1 MRWAP
6 IVIIAAAPLI
16 MLRNTLR
23 PISDPDTFWHLS
35 AGEYLWTTWQ
45 FSGPAPTPTSATRP
59 WTLHEWAPELLMAAA
74 ARVGG
79 LPAVALLQALAA
91 SALLWALYVACR
103 LHTRPLPSA
112 VAATVAW
119 LGASA
124 SIAPRPQMVSFIL
137 LALVTS
143 VWLRTA
149 RDGRARWWLVPLTF
163 VWACSHGLWVA
174 GVLVGL
180 GVVVGC
186 LLDGRVNRREAGRLL
201 LVPVLSIVAAAVT
214 PVGPGLL
221 LSPLEVRGYS
231 KYVTEW
237 APASLAQPAF
247 LATMVLSVIVVLGW
261 TRRSTTAPWAHLSV
275 WGLALVWTLLYART
289 VALGAVMLA
298 PLASMTLQGLPTSG
312 PHPVRL
318 KAERGVV
325 LAGAAL
331 TVCIGLAMTPG
342 ISTNAARM
350 PVQLDSQ
357 LSALPA
363 DTVVFNEYSL
373 GGWLLWTH
381 PNVEPVIDGRTEIYP
396 LPYVD
401 AYQSALTAQQG
412 WQGTV
417 ETSGA
422 TVALLPTQGAL
433 ADALVHQERWT
444 SVAEDA
450 GYVLLRKP

>member
-6 IVIIAAAPLI
+6 IVVIAAAPMV
-16 MLRNTLR
+16 MLKNTLR

-35 AGEYLWTTWQ
+35 AGEHLWRSWQ
-45 FSGPAPTPTSATRP
+45 FSGPAPAPRFATRP
-59 WTLHEWAPELLMAAA
+59 WTLHEWAPELVMAAA

-79 LPAVALLQALAA
+79 LPAVALVHALTA
-91 SALLWALYVACR
+91 SALLLALYVACR
-103 LHTRPLPSA
+103 LHTGPLPSA

-119 LGASA
+119 IGASA

-143 VWLRTA
+143 TWLRTA
-149 RDGRARWWLVPLTF
+149 RDRRARWWLVPLTF
-163 VWACSHGLWVA
+163 VWACSHGLWLA
-174 GVLVGL
+174 GVLVGFA
-180 GVVVGC
+180 VVGAC
-186 LLDGRVNRREAGRLL
+186 LLDGRVTRREAGKLV
-201 LVPVLSIVAAAVT
+201 LVPLLSVVAAAVT
-214 PVGPGLL
+214 PVGPRLL

-247 LATMVLSVIVVLGW
+247 LATTLLSVIVVLGW
-261 TRRSTTAPWAHLSV
+261 ARRTTTASWAHVAV

-298 PLASMTLQGLPTSG
+298 PLASLTLQGLLASSPSV
-312 PHPVRL
+312 VRL
-318 KAERGVV
+318 KAERAVILV
-325 LAGAAL
+325 GAAL
-331 TVCIGLAMTPG
+331 TACLGLAMTPG
-342 ISTNAARM
+342 ISTSAAKM
-350 PVQLDSQ
+350 PTQLDSS

-363 DTVVFNEYSL
+363 DTVVFNDYGV

-401 AYQSALTAQQG
+401 AYQRALTAQQG
-412 WQGTV
+412 WQRTV
-417 ETSGA
+417 SESGA
-422 TVALLPTQGAL
+422 TVALLPSKGAL

-444 SVAEDA
+444 TVADGD
-450 GYVLLRKP
+450 GYVLLRRP